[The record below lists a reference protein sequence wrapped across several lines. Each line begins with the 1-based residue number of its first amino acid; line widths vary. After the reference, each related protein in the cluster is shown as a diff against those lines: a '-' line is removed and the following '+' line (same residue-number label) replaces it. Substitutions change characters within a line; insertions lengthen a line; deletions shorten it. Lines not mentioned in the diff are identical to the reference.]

1 MFGHQDDQDTTEKKE
16 EPTATS
22 GTPAI
27 SSVTPPIQDQDL
39 ASDLSLS
46 SGDSDAPAGDN
57 QAWQHPGEAI
67 ENKEKPKEEPKK
79 DVISPAGGF
88 PIPLSSKE
96 PTFSPTP
103 PASNTHAHASV
114 PHDGAQLTDA
124 TDEDLIEVKD
134 KALDE
139 LYPLIDKLDQTP
151 EEHFRTLMMIIQAS
165 DNHALIQQAYQ
176 VAQTINDE
184 KARAQALLDIINEIN
199 YFTQQ
204 PEI

>member
-1 MFGHQDDQDTTEKKE
+1 MFGHQDDQDSTRNSQDSSNDASTP
-16 EPTATS
+16 PTS
-22 GTPAI
+22 SI
-27 SSVTPPIQDQDL
+27 SPPIQNQDL
-39 ASDLSLS
+39 VADLSLG
-46 SGDSDAPAGDN
+46 SGDGETNDASNPS
-57 QAWQHPGEAI
+57 WQHPGEAI
-67 ENKEKPKEEPKK
+67 APPSEPQK

-88 PIPLSSKE
+88 PQALSSKE
-96 PTFSPTP
+96 PTYSPTP
-103 PASNTHAHASV
+103 ASNMHVRASV
-114 PHDGAQLTDA
+114 PHDGATLADA
-124 TDEDLIEVKD
+124 TDDDLIEVKD

-165 DNHALIQQAYQ
+165 DNHALVQQAYQ
-176 VAQTINDE
+176 IAQTINDE